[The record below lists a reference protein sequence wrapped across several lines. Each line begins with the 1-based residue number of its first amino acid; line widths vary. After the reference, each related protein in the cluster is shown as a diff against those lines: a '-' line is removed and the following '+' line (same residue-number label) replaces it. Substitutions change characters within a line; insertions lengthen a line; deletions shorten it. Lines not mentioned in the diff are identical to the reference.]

1 MPERWINTLT
11 VFAPQKELR
20 TFVKSRW
27 KRSLGGRFW
36 ELRENM
42 RTRVGWQFETPSSP
56 IPSVQALS
64 LRWPKLVL
72 VLQWE
77 NQTKRTMGLAKSKGG
92 RLEEFEVRYWPWDSL
107 LCCMQRRYDSS
118 KTQKEFA
125 VTAGFF
131 LAMPS

>member
-1 MPERWINTLT
+1 MPERWINHLT

-20 TFVKSRW
+20 TFLKRHW

-77 NQTKRTMGLAKSKGG
+77 NETKRRMGLAKSKGG
-92 RLEEFEVRYWPWDSL
+92 RLEEFEARY
-107 LCCMQRRYDSS
+107 
-118 KTQKEFA
+118 
-125 VTAGFF
+125 
-131 LAMPS
+131 